1 MVAEPARAGGNPVEG
16 NLVYN
21 FLFLPFTLAHYLTL
35 LPDFDSPS

>member
-21 FLFLPFTLAHYLTL
+21 FFVFTLHTCTL
-35 LPDFDSPS
+35 PYVIADFDSPS